1 MTPPKRQKAN
11 IKKILDNPVQSKAQ
25 EILRPKKE
33 GFWGWL
39 SYLGLGLL
47 ITPFISYFGLF
58 FPYGIF
64 PIYAINEV
72 DYFEVTS
79 ILSIIGLI
87 LTVIIMIKFRNYH
100 SIGMFFISFL
110 VTSVIVFIYQ
120 LKTYIGTHLIYIS
133 PYRCIYSFC
142 FLFLYFYSVL
152 WYLCYFYKRSKVGY
166 HYVWL
171 KVLLF
176 PVLHFLFLFFIGRE
190 SSNCVFCQ
198 VTW

>member
-11 IKKILDNPVQSKAQ
+11 VKKILDNPVQSKAQ
-25 EILRPKKE
+25 ELLRPKKE

-58 FPYGIF
+58 FPNGIF

-100 SIGMFFISFL
+100 
-110 VTSVIVFIYQ
+110 
-120 LKTYIGTHLIYIS
+120 
-133 PYRCIYSFC
+133 
-142 FLFLYFYSVL
+142 
-152 WYLCYFYKRSKVGY
+152 
-166 HYVWL
+166 
-171 KVLLF
+171 
-176 PVLHFLFLFFIGRE
+176 
-190 SSNCVFCQ
+190 
-198 VTW
+198 